1 MVLEKQIQDYVE
13 KHHLE
18 ELPTPRNGK
27 FPQYRM
33 WKSKLDKDLW
43 FAEWEINDRIVN
55 EEINKAERRFGWT
68 LEIHIN

>member
-18 ELPTPRNGK
+18 ELSTPRNGK
-27 FPQYRM
+27 LPYRI

-43 FAEWEINDRIVN
+43 FAEWEINDLIVN
-55 EEINKAERRFGWT
+55 EEINKAERRFG
-68 LEIHIN
+68 